1 MAGKKAFG
9 FVRDCVEKYIPSIA
23 LAALFIIFCYQVFM
37 RYVLRQ
43 PQAWAGEVEQSCF
56 LWLVLLGACYAQ
68 RMKAHVTF
76 TLLYDKLSIKGKAVV
91 AMLGDIIIAFTAFCN
106 ILPSLHYVLGLAA
119 RHQVTTILKWPKTI
133 VYFPYVV
140 MIAILMPI
148 PAGMIAACTL
158 YFLTDGLI
166 KGVGF
171 GALITGAGGSL
182 HLVAQK
188 TIEAI
193 FTNGTIVAV
202 PLFIFAANV
211 MNAGK
216 ITEYVFGTCMGLVGR
231 FRGGLAH
238 VNVLASLVFSGMTGS
253 AIADASGLGKL
264 EIDAMRKEGY
274 DDGFSCAITAAS
286 ATIGPIFPPSIPMV
300 VYAML
305 TGASVGALF
314 MAGMVP
320 GVLLAVAL
328 CVYVYFVAKKR
339 NYPRTA
345 PPKLRDYLLYLTKSI
360 WAMLTPVILLVG
372 IYTGIMTPTEA
383 GAIAGLYALLV
394 SFLIY
399 RLMSWRTLKQVL
411 VDTMKGTGSVSIMIG
426 AASAISFIFAKEQ
439 IGTILGNWLLSVT
452 ANKYVFLF
460 AVNIIILI
468 LGCLVDTSVIQLVM
482 IPILWPVAEAMGI
495 NIIHFGLIIC
505 FNMMVGLSTPPFGM
519 CLFITSGI
527 SGTPLKDII
536 REIWWPII
544 VMLIVLA
551 VITYIPNV
559 VLFLPKLTGMMA

>member
-1 MAGKKAFG
+1 MLEHLPLIVFLVT
-9 FVRDCVEKYIPSIA
+9 FV
-23 LAALFIIFCYQVFM
+23 LIF
-37 RYVLRQ
+37 VLR
-43 PQAWAGEVEQSCF
+43 
-56 LWLVLLGACYAQ
+56 
-68 RMKAHVTF
+68 
-76 TLLYDKLSIKGKAVV
+76 
-91 AMLGDIIIAFTAFCN
+91 
-106 ILPSLHYVLGLAA
+106 
-119 RHQVTTILKWPKTI
+119 
-133 VYFPYVV
+133 
-140 MIAILMPI
+140 MPI

-305 TGASVGALF
+305 TGASVGARF

-482 IPILWPVAEAMGI
+482 IPILWPVAEAMG
-495 NIIHFGLIIC
+495 
-505 FNMMVGLSTPPFGM
+505 GLSTPPFGM

-551 VITYIPNV
+551 VITYIPDV

>member
-1 MAGKKAFG
+1 MKI
-9 FVRDCVEKYIPSIA
+9 DIMT
-23 LAALFIIFCYQVFM
+23 LF
-37 RYVLRQ
+37 
-43 PQAWAGEVEQSCF
+43 P
-56 LWLVLLGACYAQ
+56 
-68 RMKAHVTF
+68 
-76 TLLYDKLSIKGKAVV
+76 
-91 AMLGDIIIAFTAFCN
+91 
-106 ILPSLHYVLGLAA
+106 
-119 RHQVTTILKWPKTI
+119 
-133 VYFPYVV
+133 
-140 MIAILMPI
+140 
-148 PAGMIAACTL
+148 
-158 YFLTDGLI
+158 
-166 KGVGF
+166 
-171 GALITGAGGSL
+171 
-182 HLVAQK
+182 
-188 TIEAI
+188 
-193 FTNGTIVAV
+193 
-202 PLFIFAANV
+202 
-211 MNAGK
+211 
-216 ITEYVFGTCMGLVGR
+216 
-231 FRGGLAH
+231 
-238 VNVLASLVFSGMTGS
+238 
-253 AIADASGLGKL
+253 DA
-264 EIDAMRKEGY
+264 IDAMMGQSIMGRAQERGY
-274 DDGFSCAITAAS
+274 IRITAHQIRDYTTNKQMQVDDYPYGGGRGAVMQ
-286 ATIGPIFPPSIPMV
+286 ADPLYRCWDHICQEAGQRVHTIYLSPCGRVFNQEVAKELKARYDRLILVCGHYEGVDQRFLDECVDEEISMGDFV
-300 VYAML
+300 L
-305 TGASVGALF
+305 TGGEIPA
-314 MAGMVP
+314 MAVADAVCRMVP

-551 VITYIPNV
+551 VITYIPDV